1 MVPDKYYLEFLSQQE
16 RVRQFL
22 YDGSLTD
29 TERKTIDDTLSIM
42 SGVVEGIME
51 AMFNDVISIM
61 VDKIQ
66 LDWRSNNQDDF
77 VLSCRTP
84 FVAYKISE
92 SRGCFILNK
101 DNWARPEKYY
111 NLDEAMIAALN
122 HLKTGLREMLHVPSC
137 LDKAFCVDN
146 DERNKNHG

>member
-1 MVPDKYYLEFLSQQE
+1 MVPDKYHLEFLRQQE

-22 YDGSLTD
+22 YDGRLTD
-29 TERKTIDDTLSIM
+29 NERKTIDDTLSIM
-42 SGVVEGIME
+42 SEVVEGIME
-51 AMFNDVISIM
+51 AMFNDIISIM

-66 LDWRSNNQDDF
+66 LDWRSNNQDAF
-77 VLSCRTP
+77 VLCCRTP

-101 DNWARPEKYY
+101 DILARPEKYY

-122 HLKTGLREMLHVPSC
+122 HLKTGLREMLHVPSY

-146 DERNKNHG
+146 DERN